1 MKADQKNGH
10 ENPNG
15 AENNEISQSYISGN
29 PQRRIKLLCSKVT
42 LLSKYS
48 ESISLFVINII
59 KLKYRFSGRRKI

>member
-29 PQRRIKLLCSKVT
+29 PQRRIKLLC
-42 LLSKYS
+42 
-48 ESISLFVINII
+48 
-59 KLKYRFSGRRKI
+59 